1 MDIYFSR
8 MQELANSGQISSR
21 IQFMLIDIIEL
32 RTRKWVTRTQVAA
45 PSTIAEVHQKAERD
59 RQVAEREA
67 ALRQAGGRDHART
80 GRRDTRDPSQTGPD
94 GWTTPAKQPA
104 KAGDLSRF
112 GKISKS
118 TTMAFGPSSVFSN
131 KNEKRE
137 SASVTRVSSSSNMFA
152 ALNSNEATPD
162 AVSMGSRTANS
173 TRPPSRKASVD
184 FSVSSVTDGRRKLLL
199 QPRTQ
204 MASDAGSF
212 RDDAGSAIGQSEQGD
227 DDAAS
232 AATSAVQASVPAGM
246 TTEQAKRK
254 IKEDIKELFSLRQPA
269 EAEGYFSL
277 PAEFRWLL
285 VEELVTK
292 AVDGKPADVK
302 LVSDVFSV
310 AVSKSLVDEA
320 QFLQGF
326 AKDMEYLE
334 DTSTDSPN
342 AYANVA
348 SLLKAA
354 NLSQAAIES
363 LADKIIVEGEMA
375 ITPREKLLKKY
386 SDLTT

>member
-1 MDIYFSR
+1 MLMDI
-8 MQELANSGQISSR
+8 
-21 IQFMLIDIIEL
+21 IDL
-32 RTRKWVTRTQVAA
+32 RGRKWIARTQVAA

-67 ALRQAGGRDHART
+67 ALRQAGGRDRT
-80 GRRDTRDPSQTGPD
+80 GRRETRDPSQVGVD
-94 GWTTPAKQPA
+94 GWTTPVRQQPP

-112 GKISKS
+112 GKISKP
-118 TTMAFGPSSVFSN
+118 TTMQFGPSSVFS
-131 KNEKRE
+131 KGDKRE
-137 SASVTRVSSSSNMFA
+137 STSVTRVSSSSNMFA

-162 AVSMGSRTANS
+162 AVSIGSRTANS
-173 TRPPSRKASVD
+173 TRPPSRKGSVD
-184 FSVSSVTDGRRKLLL
+184 FSASSIDGRRKLLL

-204 MASDAGSF
+204 AVASDAGSF

-232 AATSAVQASVPAGM
+232 AATSAAPAGM
-246 TTEQAKRK
+246 TADQAKRK
-254 IKEDIKELFSLRQPA
+254 IKEDVKELFMLRQPS
-269 EAEGYFSL
+269 EAESYFSSL
-277 PAEFRWLL
+277 PSEFRWQLI
-285 VEELVTK
+285 EELVTK
-292 AVDGKPADVK
+292 AIDAKQADVQ
-302 LVSDVFSV
+302 LVSDTFGV

-320 QFLQGF
+320 QFMQGF

-354 NLSQAAIES
+354 NLSQAAIEG
-363 LADKIIVEGEMA
+363 LADKILVEGEMA
-375 ITPREKLLKKY
+375 VTPKEKLLKKY
-386 SDLTT
+386 DALMT